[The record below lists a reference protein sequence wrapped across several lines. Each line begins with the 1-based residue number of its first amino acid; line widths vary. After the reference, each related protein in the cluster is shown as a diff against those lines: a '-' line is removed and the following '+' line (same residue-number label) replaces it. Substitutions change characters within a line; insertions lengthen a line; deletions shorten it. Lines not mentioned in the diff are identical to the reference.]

1 MGEINSA
8 VARYGDLGTRFV
20 HAGND
25 PDRVSGAVT
34 TPISLAT
41 TFAQKAPGVTTG
53 YEYSRTGNPTRAAL
67 QESLA
72 AAEGANHCVAFSSG
86 CAALVAILHSICR
99 TGDKIVCIDD
109 VYGGTQRYL
118 RTCVEPI
125 YGMKLV
131 FADFKDPEA
140 VTSAVEGAKLVWLE
154 TPTNPNLEVTDIAAV
169 AEITKAAGAVLV
181 VDNTFLSPYLQNPLE
196 LGADIVCHSCT
207 KSIAGHSDVVM
218 GAVCLNNPDIYK
230 QLLFFQNTLGAVP
243 SPFDCYMCQ
252 RGLKTLHIRMQRSNE
267 NAEDIAKFLEAHSN
281 VARVSWPGLES
292 HPQYS
297 IAQKQQRGGGMV
309 ITFWVKPGPDGDKRE
324 ACKRFLSALKLFVCA
339 ESLGAVESLAESPS
353 IMTHG
358 SVPKEKRERLGIDD
372 AMVRISVGIEAVSD
386 LIADLDQA
394 LLEIEAEH

>member
-1 MGEINSA
+1 MSTSKGTE
-8 VARYGDLGTRFV
+8 YGDLGTRFV
-20 HAGND
+20 HAGNEPD
-25 PDRVSGAVT
+25 PRTGAVT

-41 TFAQKAPGVTTG
+41 TFAQVAPGETTG
-53 YEYSRTGNPTRAAL
+53 YEYSRTGNPTRNAL
-67 QESLA
+67 QLSLA
-72 AAEGANHCVAFSSG
+72 AAEGAAHCVAFASG
-86 CAALVAILHSICR
+86 CAALVAILHSTCR

-125 YGMKLV
+125 YGMKLEFV
-131 FADFKDPEA
+131 DFKDMSL
-140 VTSAVEGAKLVWLE
+140 VQKAVEGAKLVWLE

-169 AEITKAAGAVLV
+169 AKVTNEAGALLV

-196 LGADIVCHSCT
+196 LGADIVAHSCT

-218 GAVCLNNPDIYK
+218 GAVCLNNEDVHK
-230 QLLFFQNTLGAVP
+230 QLLFFQNTLGSVP

-267 NAEDIAKFLEAHSN
+267 NASVVAGFLEAHAQ
-281 VARVSWPGLES
+281 VVRVSWPGLAS
-292 HPQYS
+292 HPQFE
-297 IAQKQQRGGGMV
+297 IASRQQRGGGMV
-309 ITFWVKPGPDGDKRE
+309 ITFWVKPGDDGDKRA
-324 ACKRFLSALKLFVCA
+324 ACRRFLAATKLFVCA

-372 AMVRISVGIEAVSD
+372 AMVRLSVGIESAQD

-394 LLEIEAEH
+394 LAQI